1 MTSESFSHQQ
11 TSPDSPQPGTKLG
24 EPDRDCEVRLEAQ
37 DARSSSPSPQKE
49 VCRFRNG
56 WFCQQCDRVTEH
68 KKVRDREIC
77 LECGFAMGDP
87 SKEKNR
93 LVKNKEKLT
102 AQQRDYRVKNKEK
115 LTAQKRDYYV
125 KNKEKI
131 KSYQREWVRRRR
143 LEKKLE
149 ALKMEASHD

>member
-1 MTSESFSHQQ
+1 MTSESFSHQK
-11 TSPDSPQPGTKLG
+11 TSSKLLQPGAKLG

-56 WFCQQCDRVTEH
+56 WFCKQCDCLTEH

-87 SKEKNR
+87 SKEKNS
-93 LVKNKEKLT
+93 L
-102 AQQRDYRVKNKEK
+102 AKNKEK
-115 LTAQKRDYYV
+115 LTAQKRDYRV

-131 KSYQREWVRRRR
+131 TAQQREWVRRRR
-143 LEKKLE
+143 FEKKLE